1 MSATAEAPATVKV
14 KALCSFACPG
24 WSCEKGDE
32 IDVPLAAARRG
43 IARGQ
48 LQELKEHPLP
58 KPTKE
63 EAEAARVLE
72 VATINAGTAEEPRYK
87 HFENSAQVRPVTRK

>member
-1 MSATAEAPATVKV
+1 MSATAVATVKV
-14 KALCSFACPG
+14 TAKCSYAGPG

-32 IDVPLAAARRG
+32 IDVPLDAARRG
-43 IARGQ
+43 IARGM
-48 LQELKEHPLP
+48 LAEHKDHPLP
-58 KPTKE
+58 KPSKE
-63 EAEAARVLE
+63 EAEAARVVE